1 MTFYVYKLEQ
11 GTFGK
16 IRLVFIEVGQISPAR
31 TDVHGR
37 IGLNQMNQ
45 NEGVNILHYSQM
57 KYLGNVSLLYVRR
70 MSLNFFG
77 NSNEKHKL
85 FILII

>member
-31 TDVHGR
+31 TDVHGH

-45 NEGVNILHYSQM
+45 NAGVNILHYSQI
-57 KYLGNVSLLYVRR
+57 KYLGEVSIVWYFREA
-70 MSLNFFG
+70 FPDFDQ
-77 NSNEKHKL
+77 
-85 FILII
+85 